1 MTWEQVFETTA
12 AYYAALAMTRGCWAY
27 AQQQV
32 ISMEQDPEHYGCWLG
47 LRASVGQRIKAAGF
61 RPHPSE
67 QGNWWDVPSRL
78 QLHRPRRGA

>member
-12 AYYAALAMTRGCWAY
+12 AHYAALAMTRGCWAY

-47 LRASVGQRIKAAGF
+47 LRAAVGQRIKAAGF
-61 RPHPSE
+61 RPHPSDLVACDRQPE
-67 QGNWWDVPSRL
+67 PLPSARRWHGN
-78 QLHRPRRGA
+78 